1 MIMNIGYWICS
12 LPSRS
17 LLARLIVLAAVML
30 AAYGGVLCVVAGHGD
45 TAGMVAAS
53 LAAGVCLA
61 SAAAALLISQRLRD
75 PANGLAGM
83 LLPMATRTGVPL
95 LLAMLIRFRGGGLVE
110 AGLRLLSC
118 GILSAGFGGGSAD
131 VVALHRAIRAV
142 FRRGGREGAGRSMAD
157 SAELIAH
164 VKDTD
169 VFHFPFGVEVP
180 VPQPFEAFGLHLT
193 KFMVL
198 ELAVALLMVAI
209 FIPLGRKIAAG
220 RPPRGTVLEPHG
232 ADGRVCP

>member
-1 MIMNIGYWICS
+1 MNIGYWICS

-75 PANGLAGM
+75 PANGLAGI

-110 AGLRLLSC
+110 AGLLYYLVGFYLL
-118 GILSAGFGGGSAD
+118 
-131 VVALHRAIRAV
+131 ALAV
-142 FRRGGREGAGRSMAD
+142 EVPMSLPCIERSERCSEEGTRRGG
-157 SAELIAH
+157 
-164 VKDTD
+164 K
-169 VFHFPFGVEVP
+169 
-180 VPQPFEAFGLHLT
+180 LH
-193 KFMVL
+193 
-198 ELAVALLMVAI
+198 
-209 FIPLGRKIAAG
+209 G
-220 RPPRGTVLEPHG
+220 
-232 ADGRVCP
+232 